1 MQKKRHCSGRNRVSA
16 RKDGLNALLFLYVFC
31 AQKTCIPATAAI
43 MHRVSDV
50 AVVCVLDQSIH
61 LLLFLYIIIIIAADA
76 CCSI

>member
-43 MHRVSDV
+43 MHRVGCGCC
-50 AVVCVLDQSIH
+50 VCAGSINT
-61 LLLFLYIIIIIAADA
+61 FIIIFIYNNNNS
-76 CCSI
+76 C